1 MNQYEK
7 VFFSFLG
14 NDYIDNFIVV
24 KYIAMNW
31 QEKKDIKV
39 FKIKYENSR
48 RKKTNKIRQKK
59 GKGEY
64 SGQLILIASIAADLS
79 GKILKK

>member
-1 MNQYEK
+1 
-7 VFFSFLG
+7 
-14 NDYIDNFIVV
+14 
-24 KYIAMNW
+24 MNW

-48 RKKTNKIRQKK
+48 RKKQKTKK

-64 SGQLILIASIAADLS
+64 SGQLMLIASIAAEFS
-79 GKILKK
+79 GKIKMKK

>member
-39 FKIKYENSR
+39 FKIKYKNSR

-59 GKGEY
+59 GKENIRV
-64 SGQLILIASIAADLS
+64 S
-79 GKILKK
+79 

>member
-1 MNQYEK
+1 M
-7 VFFSFLG
+7 G

-48 RKKTNKIRQKK
+48 RKKQKTKK

-64 SGQLILIASIAADLS
+64 SGQLMLIASIAAEFS
-79 GKILKK
+79 GKIKMKK